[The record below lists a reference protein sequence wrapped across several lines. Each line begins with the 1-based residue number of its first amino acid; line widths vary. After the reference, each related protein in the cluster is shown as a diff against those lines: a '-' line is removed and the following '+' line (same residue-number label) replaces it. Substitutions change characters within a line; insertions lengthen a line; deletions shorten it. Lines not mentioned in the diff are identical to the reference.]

1 MWEGKYWKRQLCL
14 LAGPRGSAGPQFY
27 LRGTEGEQKE
37 KEKHNLVWFITSLF
51 LLMLQ
56 SPELFNDK
64 PLYFLSNNT
73 KLTVDLQG
81 NKNEHTGWQ
90 LTFRPGSALISS
102 FDQMHQKFS
111 HTEE

>member
-64 PLYFLSNNT
+64 PLYLLSNNT
-73 KLTVDLQG
+73 KLTVY
-81 NKNEHTGWQ
+81 
-90 LTFRPGSALISS
+90 ALLWGLPYTIKSL
-102 FDQMHQKFS
+102 
-111 HTEE
+111 EAAVVVIWCCIN